1 MFSYGKLERY
11 SREGSECPVDGGFD
25 RKGNITR
32 KPDDILET
40 RRVLPM
46 GYWKG
51 SGLSIALDLIAASL
65 SGGLSVREIGALPAE
80 TSLSQVFIVFNLS
93 SFPDRKAVDD
103 EIKQTLMSIDASEPV
118 REGSSVHYPGEGMM
132 RVRKDSLENG
142 VIVDEG
148 IWKEVLAM

>member
-1 MFSYGKLERY
+1 MIKS
-11 SREGSECPVDGGFD
+11 
-25 RKGNITR
+25 
-32 KPDDILET
+32 
-40 RRVLPM
+40 
-46 GYWKG
+46 
-51 SGLSIALDLIAASL
+51 
-65 SGGLSVREIGALPAE
+65 
-80 TSLSQVFIVFNLS
+80 VFNLS
-93 SFPDRKAVDD
+93 SFPDRKTVDD